1 MPLNQTFYT
10 MDLFLPRQDENSLA
24 TLGLNSLTSR
34 LLTDQPLDLV
44 SCLGLA
50 YKWILRPPSGLAMPA
65 ALCTHGQDVISSE
78 PRQVRCS
85 LE

>member
-1 MPLNQTFYT
+1 MPVNQTFYT
-10 MDLFLPRQDENSLA
+10 MDLSLPRQDENSLA
-24 TLGLNSLTSR
+24 TLGLNSLTSG

-65 ALCTHGQDVISSE
+65 ALCTRGQDVISSE
-78 PRQVRCS
+78 PGQVSCS